1 MRRCV
6 SNSVVIPGRREAAS
20 PESITT
26 IVSMDSGPAPMAR
39 PGMTKERLECL
50 AKKPYAPYTE
60 DFGSGST
67 GSWVRMLVGHTT
79 VMRSPAFCI
88 TTGVERS
95 FWPAIGVS
103 GG

>member
-1 MRRCV
+1 MK
-6 SNSVVIPGRREAAS
+6 
-20 PESITT
+20 
-26 IVSMDSGPAPMAR
+26 IVSDREFDHLAPHAGR
-39 PGMTKERLECL
+39 GAGR
-50 AKKPYAPYTE
+50 YAPYTD